1 MKKIVQ
7 FVFMLSTFSL
17 FLGCGASRVN
27 TDADEKANFNN
38 YHTFRFTDSDV
49 QTGPNP
55 LYHSSLID
63 NTIHAQIAMEL
74 DARGIQEDERHP
86 DMLIAYHTYTER
98 KRQSIN
104 NYYPMMYGGYGWGFY
119 PWGVGAYPYGYWNGY
134 NRTYVY
140 TEGTLII
147 DAIDSKTNQL
157 IWRGSISDAINT
169 PNDLHRKAIKA
180 VQMIFKKFPVQSG
193 KSFQRDSKPIA
204 RKN

>member
-1 MKKIVQ
+1 MKKISYVLL
-7 FVFMLSTFSL
+7 VLAIVLSL
-17 FLGCGASRVN
+17 FGCSASRVN
-27 TDADEKANFNN
+27 TDYDEKANFNN

-49 QTGPNP
+49 QVGNNP
-55 LYHSSLID
+55 VYHSSLID

-74 DARGIQEDERHP
+74 DARGIHEDTDHA
-86 DMLIAYHTYTER
+86 DLLIAYHTYTER

-119 PWGVGAYPYGYWNGY
+119 PWGMAPYPYGYWNGY

-147 DAIDSKTNQL
+147 DVIDAKSNQL
-157 IWRGSISDAINT
+157 IWRGSVSDAINT
-169 PNDLHRKAIKA
+169 PNDLHHKAIRA
-180 VQMIFKKFPVQSG
+180 VQVIFKKFPI
-193 KSFQRDSKPIA
+193 KSNPSFSHDSKPVA